1 MSAKSANNF
10 SKFLS
15 YLDFE
20 KFSNDIERLYINL
33 FISTSEN
40 FLLNMEFYKKYK
52 KYEKAILIKKRI
64 KKLNNDD

>member
-52 KYEKAILIKKRI
+52 KYEKSILIKKRI